1 MMNMLGKFFSNRDRI
16 DCPGLRS
23 QTLKITGINLLRF
36 IFLTILK
43 NKFNNALTYMINKD
57 DIMDIMQEHE
67 RYLLRLS
74 PQAHHYKSIS
84 FVQAF
89 PEHLTETV
97 CI

>member
-1 MMNMLGKFFSNRDRI
+1 M
-16 DCPGLRS
+16 
-23 QTLKITGINLLRF
+23 
-36 IFLTILK
+36 
-43 NKFNNALTYMINKD
+43 FNNALTYMINKD

-84 FVQAF
+84 FVF